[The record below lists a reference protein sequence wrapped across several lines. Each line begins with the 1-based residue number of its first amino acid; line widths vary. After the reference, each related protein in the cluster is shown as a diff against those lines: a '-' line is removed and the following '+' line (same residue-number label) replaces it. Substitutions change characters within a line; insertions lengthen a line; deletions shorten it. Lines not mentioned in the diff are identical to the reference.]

1 MPPRG
6 PDADRIPSSSGSSM
20 AAAGI
25 GFVSHCLGALP
36 GKVLSDSLPSVTVT
50 GRTSTTGKGD
60 AVTKVDLHVRPLA
73 DIAAELRGF
82 EARFGVASDR
92 LLDAFRVDGKLRE
105 TDDFFAWSSLY
116 AAWQAQRSLD
126 TIVELPK
133 LTDRRQRVRN
143 LFLQRGVDRFDTEN
157 DVEACVTALED
168 ERLRAAFEVALKQF
182 LTSLD
187 IVMPRP
193 ESLPFNRDA
202 KFFGIVQVRARRR
215 YREGDAFDASR
226 YGEKVRALIDD
237 HVLALGVDQKIPPV
251 SIRSPDSATIAR
263 RHRRWSTRG
272 RRADR
277 GARHRQGGVGLL
289 CAGPGRPGRRPA
301 TAGRGHLLDDDALP
315 TGNGGPVAP
324 AGGYPSRDG
333 STSDYWK
340 PPFYPLEAAGFET
353 WLVNAKDAKH
363 LPGRP
368 KTDLLTELR
377 QARCC
382 LAVQGRRAA
391 DAASEFRAPAAD
403 PGAARSDA
411 LPDRPGGRADGG
423 AAAGGEVVGG
433 RPDQVLGRGLGHL
446 LRSPVGR

>member
-36 GKVLSDSLPSVTVT
+36 GKVLSDSLPSVTCH

-202 KFFGIVQVRARRR
+202 KFFGMVQVRARRR
-215 YREGDAFDASR
+215 YREGDAFDVSR

-251 SIRSPDSATIAR
+251 SITAPDFRSKVSGLGNDRAKASEMEQERSSSGSRRSTSARRSWSVVCGSRTSRPPASDCRRWPSTMTRSPLEMVDR
-263 RHRRWSTRG
+263 LRQPGVTRVVME
-272 RRADR
+272 A
-277 GARHRQGGVGLL
+277 
-289 CAGPGRPGRRPA
+289 
-301 TAGRGHLLDDDALP
+301 
-315 TGNGGPVAP
+315 
-324 AGGYPSRDG
+324 
-333 STSDYWK
+333 TSDY
-340 PPFYPLEAAGFET
+340 
-353 WLVNAKDAKH
+353 V
-363 LPGRP
+363 
-368 KTDLLTELR
+368 
-377 QARCC
+377 RC
-382 LAVQGRRAA
+382 
-391 DAASEFRAPAAD
+391 E
-403 PGAARSDA
+403 GA
-411 LPDRPGGRADGG
+411 
-423 AAAGGEVVGG
+423 
-433 RPDQVLGRGLGHL
+433 
-446 LRSPVGR
+446 

>member
-202 KFFGIVQVRARRR
+202 KFFGMVQVRARRR

-251 SIRSPDSATIAR
+251 SITAPDFRSKVSGLGNDRAKASEMEHARSSSGSRRSTSAR
-263 RHRRWSTRG
+263 RSWSVVCGSRTSRPPASDCRRWPPI
-272 RRADR
+272 RR
-277 GARHRQGGVGLL
+277 
-289 CAGPGRPGRRPA
+289 
-301 TAGRGHLLDDDALP
+301 
-315 TGNGGPVAP
+315 
-324 AGGYPSRDG
+324 
-333 STSDYWK
+333 
-340 PPFYPLEAAGFET
+340 
-353 WLVNAKDAKH
+353 
-363 LPGRP
+363 
-368 KTDLLTELR
+368 
-377 QARCC
+377 
-382 LAVQGRRAA
+382 
-391 DAASEFRAPAAD
+391 
-403 PGAARSDA
+403 
-411 LPDRPGGRADGG
+411 
-423 AAAGGEVVGG
+423 
-433 RPDQVLGRGLGHL
+433 
-446 LRSPVGR
+446 

>member
-1 MPPRG
+1 MPW
-6 PDADRIPSSSGSSM
+6 PSQTPITESGSPGEGRNRKR
-20 AAAGI
+20 AFVTNARGGI
-25 GFVSHCLGALP
+25 GTPSASLRREAQRRRRAMSEATGCHRGGPTQIGSPRRAARRWPQPASGSCRIASARFLAKS
-36 GKVLSDSLPSVTVT
+36 SDSLPSVTVT

-168 ERLRAAFEVALKQF
+168 ERLRAMFEVALKQF

-202 KFFGIVQVRARRR
+202 KFFGMVQVRARRR
-215 YREGDAFDASR
+215 YREGDAFDVSR

-237 HVLALGVDQKIPPV
+237 HVLAVGVDQKIPPV
-251 SIRSPDSATIAR
+251 SITAPDFRSKVS
-263 RHRRWSTRG
+263 
-272 RRADR
+272 
-277 GARHRQGGVGLL
+277 
-289 CAGPGRPGRRPA
+289 
-301 TAGRGHLLDDDALP
+301 
-315 TGNGGPVAP
+315 
-324 AGGYPSRDG
+324 
-333 STSDYWK
+333 
-340 PPFYPLEAAGFET
+340 
-353 WLVNAKDAKH
+353 
-363 LPGRP
+363 
-368 KTDLLTELR
+368 
-377 QARCC
+377 
-382 LAVQGRRAA
+382 
-391 DAASEFRAPAAD
+391 
-403 PGAARSDA
+403 
-411 LPDRPGGRADGG
+411 
-423 AAAGGEVVGG
+423 
-433 RPDQVLGRGLGHL
+433 
-446 LRSPVGR
+446 